1 MFSAIPNE
9 SWCCLST
16 DVATLPTVGVK
27 NGQPIL
33 VMDTKAVLMFDET
46 NKEWKTIKE

>member
-16 DVATLPTVGVK
+16 DVATLPIEGVK
-27 NGQPIL
+27 NGRTCL
-33 VMDTKAVLMFDET
+33 VMDTGAVMIFDAE
-46 NKEWKTIKE
+46 NKVWNEI

>member
-16 DVATLPTVGVK
+16 DVATLPTEGVQ
-27 NGQPIL
+27 NGKTCI
-33 VMDTKAVLMFDET
+33 VMDTGACLMFDET
-46 NKEWKTIKE
+46 NKKWREI